1 MFCVECGV
9 EGQELIGAIC
19 RECYAKKHVWAK
31 LPDHVDLVLC
41 AHCSSMEVGD
51 DWVDIGSVTEGIES
65 ALRNAVELPEGARL
79 VDLKARLEEQD
90 PRNLRASVDVRLSA
104 HGTEFERSLSTVVR
118 MKRGSC
124 TECSKKMGAYY
135 EAMLQ
140 VRTSGSDREGETEA
154 DIESFVRSRTE
165 TLRKGSRSVFI
176 SKTERVR
183 GGLDFYFRTAKAARA
198 IARELQET
206 RCAEYKESSSL
217 WGRRAGEEV
226 SRMTYLVRLPG
237 FGPGDVV
244 EHDSR
249 DYLIRSMSK
258 GNVYA
263 VDLRPGDARPLKM
276 KEALDFKMSMPAAKI
291 PRAVVLM
298 ETGSEVQVLDPET
311 MSTLDLRKPAGFS
324 REGDQVRLVKT
335 RLGAYVL
342 SDSW

>member
-1 MFCVECGV
+1 
-9 EGQELIGAIC
+9 
-19 RECYAKKHVWAK
+19 
-31 LPDHVDLVLC
+31 
-41 AHCSSMEVGD
+41 
-51 DWVDIGSVTEGIES
+51 
-65 ALRNAVELPEGARL
+65 
-79 VDLKARLEEQD
+79 
-90 PRNLRASVDVRLSA
+90 
-104 HGTEFERSLSTVVR
+104 
-118 MKRGSC
+118 
-124 TECSKKMGAYY
+124 
-135 EAMLQ
+135 
-140 VRTSGSDREGETEA
+140 
-154 DIESFVRSRTE
+154 
-165 TLRKGSRSVFI
+165 
-176 SKTERVR
+176 
-183 GGLDFYFRTAKAARA
+183 
-198 IARELQET
+198 
-206 RCAEYKESSSL
+206 
-217 WGRRAGEEV
+217 
-226 SRMTYLVRLPG
+226 MTYLVRLPG

-263 VDLRPGDARPLKM
+263 VDLRTGDARPLKM